1 MRTFVKICGLS
12 EREHVLAAIEAGA
25 DAIGFVFVNSVRR
38 VSIEKAINISH
49 DIDSHVKRVAVFYK
63 PELSNWNRVI
73 EEFKPDAVQTDSKDF
88 SIFSVPDDI
97 EKWPVYRENQ
107 KNIKF
112 PSDKI
117 FIYEGKRS
125 GMGERVDWEKAANY
139 SKNNKMILAGGLSHL
154 NVSEAIAKV
163 KPFGVDV
170 SSAVEAS
177 PGKKDIILIEKFI
190 KNAKE

>member
-63 PELSNWNRVI
+63 PELSSWNRVI
-73 EEFKPDAVQTDSKDF
+73 EEFKPDAVQTDFKDF
-88 SIFSVPDDI
+88 SIFSVPDAI

-107 KNIKF
+107 KN
-112 PSDKI
+112 
-117 FIYEGKRS
+117 
-125 GMGERVDWEKAANY
+125 M
-139 SKNNKMILAGGLSHL
+139 
-154 NVSEAIAKV
+154 
-163 KPFGVDV
+163 
-170 SSAVEAS
+170 
-177 PGKKDIILIEKFI
+177 KFI
-190 KNAKE
+190 KIKIRSAQNVNKVWIVGKKPRGHHLWPSAVIFSMDRKKSQKYF

>member
-73 EEFKPDAVQTDSKDF
+73 EEFKPDAVQTDSRF
-88 SIFSVPDDI
+88 F
-97 EKWPVYRENQ
+97 N
-107 KNIKF
+107 F
-112 PSDKI
+112 
-117 FIYEGKRS
+117 FC
-125 GMGERVDWEKAANY
+125 A
-139 SKNNKMILAGGLSHL
+139 
-154 NVSEAIAKV
+154 
-163 KPFGVDV
+163 
-170 SSAVEAS
+170 
-177 PGKKDIILIEKFI
+177 
-190 KNAKE
+190 

>member
-1 MRTFVKICGLS
+1 MSWEIFIAFS
-12 EREHVLAAIEAGA
+12 IEAGA

-88 SIFSVPDDI
+88 SIFSVPDAI

-107 KNIKF
+107 KNMKF
-112 PSDKI
+112 PSDQI
-117 FIYEGKRS
+117 FIYEGQRS
-125 GMGERVDWEKAANY
+125 GMGERVDWEKAAHY
-139 SKNNKMILAGGLSHL
+139 SKKNKMILAGGLSHL